1 MPEVSFREKVV
12 LITGASSGIGA
23 SLARRFARDGSSL
36 VLVAR
41 RVDRLAALA
50 EEVRRQTKNV
60 HTISGDLCEPDAIPR
75 IVAEA
80 RDRAGPIDVL
90 INNAGAGEY
99 GRFADQDVNALL
111 TMIRLNTSALIQL
124 THTILPQMIERRSGA
139 ILNIASTAAF
149 QPTPYMAVYGATKSF
164 VLSFSMSLWRELA
177 GTGLRV
183 TCVCP
188 GPVKTEFFDRGGY
201 ETRRVDYLKHSVEPD
216 WLADQA
222 FHALANRRA
231 VLIPGFINRLGAFL
245 TRFTPIKTVT
255 RISERLLGP
264 R

>member
-1 MPEVSFREKVV
+1 MSELAFRDKVV

-23 SLARRFARDGSSL
+23 SLARRFAREGSSL
-36 VLVAR
+36 VLIAR
-41 RVDRLAALA
+41 RADRLAALA
-50 EEVRRQTKNV
+50 EELRRLTKTV
-60 HTISGDLCEPDAIPR
+60 HTISGDLCEPDAIPK

-80 RDRAGPIDVL
+80 RDRTGPVDVL
-90 INNAGAGEY
+90 VNNAGAGEY
-99 GRFADQDVNALL
+99 GRFADQDVKALHM
-111 TMIRLNTSALIQL
+111 MIELNTRALIQL
-124 THTILPQMIERRSGA
+124 THAILPQMIERHRGA

-164 VLSFSMSLWRELA
+164 VLSFSVSLWRELA
-177 GTGLRV
+177 GSGIHV

-201 ETRRVDYLKHSVEPD
+201 ETRRVDYLRHSVEPD

-222 FHALANRRA
+222 FRALSSRR
-231 VLIPGFINRLGAFL
+231 VVFIPGIINRLAAFL
-245 TRFTPIKTVT
+245 TRFTSIKTVT